1 MSLDLNKPILI
12 FLANLYYHGITVAVR
27 DGQLRIGG
35 ETGKLSPVYRD
46 EIKRRAEQL
55 IDLLSPPVPD
65 ELAPYFGR
73 LISAD
78 ESIVAAGIAEHYDYD
93 TRLTPVNGGWL
104 LTLGDGS
111 LRPSTRRAARQ
122 AERRKKTR
130 P

>member
-1 MSLDLNKPILI
+1 MIDYNKPIKI
-12 FLANLYYHGITVAVR
+12 FLGNLYYIGITVAVE
-27 DGQLRIGG
+27 DGRLRVGG
-35 ETGKLSPVYRD
+35 QTDKLSPVYRD
-46 EIKRRAEQL
+46 EIIKRREQL

-73 LISAD
+73 LISVD